1 MQIDVGS
8 GDDRQTFRRIERV
21 GRSKLIQ
28 TNLTEPN
35 IRRTFH
41 DLYSISLLRPYFLS
55 ARGVSLFNL
64 FDRGKT
70 YLR

>member
-41 DLYSISLLRPYFLS
+41 DLYSTSLLRLMKGSTF
-55 ARGVSLFNL
+55 GVDPTLNNL
-64 FDRGKT
+64 AIWRN
-70 YLR
+70 R

>member
-8 GDDRQTFRRIERV
+8 EDDRQTLRRKERV

-41 DLYSISLLRPYFLS
+41 DLYSISLLRLMKSSTFSVGPTLN
-55 ARGVSLFNL
+55 NL
-64 FDRGKT
+64 ATWRN
-70 YLR
+70 R

>member
-41 DLYSISLLRPYFLS
+41 DLYSTSLRRLMKGSTF
-55 ARGVSLFNL
+55 GVDPTLNNL
-64 FDRGKT
+64 ATWRN
-70 YLR
+70 R